1 MFLTLKNAFAE
12 KGIRKKLL
20 MTLLLLLIFRLG
32 SFIPIPGLSPS
43 AFGNLATND
52 FFSVMSTIT
61 GGNLE
66 QGTLFALGI
75 LPYINA
81 SIIMQLLTLII
92 PPLERLSKQGEE
104 GRRKMTQITRYASI
118 VLAIVQGIGIAITW
132 YNTVPDG
139 GAAHDFITPMFALG
153 GSGSTVGF
161 AFSLIIIILTMVAG
175 SCIVMWLADLITE
188 FGVGNGASLI
198 IFAGILVGFASG
210 FIDEMKLVSSDV
222 TQIWRVLL
230 YLAVVVVVFVFII
243 FIDMAQR
250 NITVQYA
257 KQVKGNK
264 MYGGQSTHIPIK
276 VNASGVMP
284 IIFASSF
291 LMFPQ
296 LIGSLINN
304 GNNAFYI
311 WWQQYLGVGT
321 WAYSI
326 LMAILILFFSFF
338 YAQIQF
344 NPEDI
349 SKSIQQNGGFIP
361 GIRPGRPTADYLR
374 KINRRITLFGAIFL
388 AVIALIPS
396 LVFRAILTSSSNL
409 VNAFS
414 ATGMLIVVS
423 VALEFNTQ
431 LENQLMMK
439 HYKGFLK

>member
-1 MFLTLKNAFAE
+1 
-12 KGIRKKLL
+12 
-20 MTLLLLLIFRLG
+20 
-32 SFIPIPGLSPS
+32 
-43 AFGNLATND
+43 
-52 FFSVMSTIT
+52 
-61 GGNLE
+61 
-66 QGTLFALGI
+66 
-75 LPYINA
+75 
-81 SIIMQLLTLII
+81 
-92 PPLERLSKQGEE
+92 
-104 GRRKMTQITRYASI
+104 
-118 VLAIVQGIGIAITW
+118 
-132 YNTVPDG
+132 
-139 GAAHDFITPMFALG
+139 
-153 GSGSTVGF
+153 
-161 AFSLIIIILTMVAG
+161 
-175 SCIVMWLADLITE
+175 MWLADLITE

-321 WAYSI
+321 WAYSV

-396 LVFRAILTSSSNL
+396 LVFRAILTSSSTL